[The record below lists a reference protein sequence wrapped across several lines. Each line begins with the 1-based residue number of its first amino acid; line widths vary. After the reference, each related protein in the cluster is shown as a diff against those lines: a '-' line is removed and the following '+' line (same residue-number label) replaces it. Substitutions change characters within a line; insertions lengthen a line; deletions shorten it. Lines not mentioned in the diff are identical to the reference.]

1 MLITIDGHAAAGKST
16 QSHALAKSIDGHR
29 TNQHFLELREL
40 RGKMLSEKSLTFKDD
55 LYFLFDLIKYKFA
68 ESSVDYWRHVTSP
81 IISDEYWLILWE
93 RGPEKKYLDLTKL
106 LIPIPDISFYI
117 EITAADSYRRRIFRQ
132 HQRDGKTTK
141 LSDIVTPEK
150 YIKTFKERDESD
162 KVFWSWLRSE
172 VSNVHILD
180 GNQSESA
187 LTNKMLRIL
196 KNDYGIKINSDL

>member
-1 MLITIDGHAAAGKST
+1 M
-16 QSHALAKSIDGHR
+16 
-29 TNQHFLELREL
+29 
-40 RGKMLSEKSLTFKDD
+40 
-55 LYFLFDLIKYKFA
+55 
-68 ESSVDYWRHVTSP
+68 DYWRHVTSP